1 MPENIDMLYQIVSDV
16 NFLADQLIAAICL
29 LILCRDFIKR
39 KRGTG
44 LIGSVYFF
52 GVVFLYYVP
61 FLVDGFVAYSL
72 ALAAAFAVFVWLDR
86 RNIKMKIFLFATFF
100 VIRWISFSISSKIS
114 SLLSV
119 AVLNLAGGFLD
130 LSDPAMWWFYFIE
143 AVLSALSGSVLGG
156 VVLYLLVRKINKML
170 LYKQEN
176 LEWREMLLMIIPSA
190 NGMVVYGIFRFYAVA
205 YEHEMGISFFQPHI
219 PLELLW
225 IFCYVVILA
234 VIVSVIT
241 LYQDIRKRRE
251 DESRWLMLESQ
262 MKDMQTHIT
271 GVERLYNGIRGMK
284 HDIKNHI
291 EIINSLIAQ
300 GKTKEAREYSNSLSE
315 TVETFDFTI
324 KTGNP
329 VTDMI
334 LHEKMESAL
343 GKGIQFSADFHYPV
357 GCGVDAFDVSV
368 VLSNALSNAIEA
380 TEAGGFV
387 RVYSFRNKNAY
398 LITVENSFD
407 GRLDIDEESGLPKT
421 KKKDKKA
428 HGFGLQNIKSV
439 AAKYYGD
446 VLIEQKENK
455 VSLKVMLLAV
465 V

>member
-130 LSDPAMWWFYFIE
+130 LSDPAMWWFHFIE

>member
-130 LSDPAMWWFYFIE
+130 LSDPAMWWFHFIE

-334 LHEKMESAL
+334 LHKKMESAL

>member
-119 AVLNLAGGFLD
+119 AVLNLAGDFLD
-130 LSDPAMWWFYFIE
+130 LSDPAMWWFHFIE

>member
-130 LSDPAMWWFYFIE
+130 LSDPAMWWFHFIE

-190 NGMVVYGIFRFYAVA
+190 NGMVVYGIFRLYAVA